1 MKKLFRLFPAIAVLF
16 FVPVSFAQLQSSQTL
31 GVTVQV
37 TIQNTISL
45 TETGG
50 SLTFDPATGISN
62 QVTFTSNSNLDASF
76 AKLTLYTWFSNGATA
91 LTAGSSNVASSVIQA
106 SYASVDTSGAGF
118 CNATPAVGN
127 GVVDGSACPA
137 FDIAKSVN
145 QDNMRTASAT
155 FSLSIPNFA
164 AQKLPAG
171 SYSGTLNALVLA
183 I

>member
-1 MKKLFRLFPAIAVLF
+1 MKTFFRLFPAIAVLF
-16 FVPVSFAQLQSSQTL
+16 FVPASFAQLQSSQTL

-37 TIQNTISL
+37 AIQSTVSL

-50 SLTFDPATGISN
+50 SLTFNPATGVSN
-62 QVTFTSNSNLDASF
+62 QITFTSNSNLDASF
-76 AKLTLYTWFSNGATA
+76 SKITLYTWFSSATTA

-106 SYASVDTSGAGF
+106 TWASVDTSGSGF

-137 FDIAKSVN
+137 VDIAKAVN
-145 QDNMRTASAT
+145 QDNLRTASAT

-164 AQKLPAG
+164 AQKIPAG
-171 SYSGTLNALVLA
+171 NYSGTLNALVLA